1 MFLLMLK
8 HNLMWQYYAMGGID
22 GSLFMPKVATMTQ
35 FSTTAT
41 IGLAL
46 RSVTSR
52 NSQPHSAPWGPISQ
66 DWFIASMIQSGP
78 PREPQGERPAS
89 QPDRGK
95 LSNSFVA
102 RHLNNGPHD
111 FNYVTLPQ

>member
-1 MFLLMLK
+1 
-8 HNLMWQYYAMGGID
+8 MWQYYAMGGID

-78 PREPQGERPAS
+78 LESPKGIGQPRS
-89 QPDRGK
+89 QTE
-95 LSNSFVA
+95 A
-102 RHLNNGPHD
+102 
-111 FNYVTLPQ
+111 NYQIPL